1 MKHICLSVLLCLI
14 STCLLADPITPKM
27 ARQLAKDFILDANV
41 SSPLSV
47 KHRAPVKGENR
58 PYYIFSRG
66 EDKGYVIVSGDDCL
80 PTILGY
86 TEEGNFDEDNLPP
99 NLKSWLAH
107 YETVIVEAQK
117 QHAPARKEPRK
128 AAGTKDIPVLL
139 TTHWHQSAPYNNM
152 CPIIPTT
159 GRRAASGCVATAASQ
174 ILYYWRKDLYNM
186 TQYPTPTYD
195 WCKAPVTEVVKRYTP
210 LKWDLLKTSYSG
222 NENKEYTDAV
232 ALLNYVVGTC
242 CNMGYDEA
250 SGAYIA
256 DLIKPFEKQFGLSS
270 KHVWKNKMT
279 QERWEQIIYEDLLK
293 SHPIEFAGYTVEWE
307 GHAVVIDGY
316 KSSTNLYHF
325 NFGWGGQGDGYYTLD
340 DVSGANGFGT
350 EQNITYDI
358 HPLNPNAKADIKV
371 MNNQFISKMD
381 NKIKVTV
388 SNHSTLPLRNFYV
401 FCLGGTN
408 KPSSIDKANASNTT
422 LMVNPGESG
431 YFECV
436 YKPTT
441 STKMTVYVTD
451 ENLAIIGTLKSV
463 NNETVTSQLSLQKVS
478 IDGAGEYEEYE
489 INGKKEKV
497 ALIYDNSEVQA
508 WATFRQSADGDA
520 CEPTVYGYIYKIG
533 EDGNE
538 LKFTSSSSSA
548 VFQPGQSSTISY
560 KFSGLRKD
568 VLYKVTIADMAN
580 SSQPI
585 QKEGATDSICYF
597 KLVGRDMAVTKVS
610 DTELKLTGHY
620 NSRYMATFTEDTR
633 VTSYD
638 VTELKGIRDDLTA
651 SNPNALFYATAEQG
665 VSGRNIVADGVCDQ
679 LDLYTGNDFEAQ
691 LPFHATKATLHIERP
706 IGKFSTIVLPFQAN
720 VPAGIFARRIEAI
733 DGSYIR
739 ECESNSTEFL
749 SCTPYMIINSG
760 VGEICATEVEVT
772 TQAESKAIPEMR
784 GTFKTIWMP
793 EGAYM
798 LDDADVQYF
807 SVAKDDYLKAF
818 EACLMWDKK
827 VRSTPTEYV
836 SRDKK
841 NLQLAQTIGMANDL
855 IKQYAYESSITSI
868 SALQIAINEVI
879 KDITVY
885 PETDSLTQD
894 VKSLQNAMEAFL
906 GAIPKTDEE
915 GNLDVTSWIKNPSFE
930 SGSTLSGWDKT
941 SASASTITSEAN
953 YMSGADGTKVAY
965 IKKGGNIE
973 QVIEG
978 VPNGEYK
985 LVASV
990 GADYDKYITVSANRG
1005 EVSTSGSDFGPFYLK
1020 EITISSFKVTEGTI
1034 TLRAYADDDWAK
1046 VDNFRLYQIKVDE
1059 EDAIREVITD
1069 ETTDKHNASLDNLQ
1083 GTYDLSGRRVA
1094 SPTRHGLYIQGGRKV
1109 IR

>member
-1 MKHICLSVLLCLI
+1 MKHICLTVLLSLI

-27 ARQLAKDFILDANV
+27 ARQLAKDFILDADV
-41 SSPLSV
+41 SSPLSI
-47 KHRAPVKGENR
+47 KHRASVKGENR

-80 PTILGY
+80 PSILGY

-107 YETVIVEAQK
+107 YEAVIVEAQK
-117 QHAPARKEPRK
+117 QHAPARAPRK
-128 AAGTKDIPVLL
+128 VAGKKDIPVLL

-152 CPIIPTT
+152 CPIVPTS
-159 GRRAASGCVATAASQ
+159 GRRAATGCVATAASQ

-186 TQYPTPTYD
+186 TQYPTPTYS

-232 ALLNYVVGTC
+232 ALLHYVVGTC

-256 DLIKPFEKQFGLSS
+256 DLVKPFEKQFGISS
-270 KHVWKNKMT
+270 KNVWKRTMS
-279 QERWEQIIYEDLLK
+279 QERWEEIVYEDLLK
-293 SHPIEFAGYTVEWE
+293 AHPIEFAGYNIEWE

-350 EQNITYDI
+350 DQSITYDI
-358 HPLNPNAKADIKV
+358 HPLAPNAKADIKV
-371 MNNQFISKMD
+371 MNDRFISKMD

-388 SNHSTLPLRNFYV
+388 TNNSTLPLRNFYV

-408 KPSSIDKANASNTT
+408 KPSSINNSNASNKT
-422 LMVNPGESG
+422 LTVNPGETG

-441 STKMTVYVTD
+441 TSKMTIYVTD
-451 ENLAIIGTLKSV
+451 ENLSIIGTLKSV
-463 NNETVTSQLSLQKVS
+463 PNEAVTSQLSLQTVA
-478 IDGAGEYEEYE
+478 IDGAGEYEECM
-489 INGKKEKV
+489 INGKNEKV
-497 ALIYDNSEVQA
+497 ALIYDNTEVLA
-508 WATFRQSADGDA
+508 WATFKQSADGDA
-520 CEPTVYGYIYKIG
+520 CQPTVYGYIYKVG
-533 EDGNE
+533 EDGKD

-585 QKEGATDSICYF
+585 QKEGATDSICFF
-597 KLVGRDMAVTKVS
+597 KLVGRDMESTKIS
-610 DTELKLTGHY
+610 DTEIKLTGHY
-620 NSRYMATFTEDTR
+620 NSRYMSNFTEDAHVTR
-633 VTSYD
+633 YD
-638 VTELKGIRDDLTA
+638 VSQLKGIRSDLTA
-651 SNPNALFYATAEQG
+651 SNPNALFYASAEQG
-665 VSGRNIVADGVCDQ
+665 VAGRNIVADGVCDQ
-679 LDLYTGNDFEAQ
+679 LDLYTRHDFEPSA
-691 LPFHATKATLHIERP
+691 PFHAMKATLHVNQP
-706 IGKFSTIVLPFQAN
+706 VGKFCTMVTPFQAQ
-720 VPAGIFARRIEAI
+720 VPAGIFARKIEAI
-733 DGSYIR
+733 EGNYIR
-739 ECESNSTEFL
+739 DCESNSTEL
-749 SCTPYMIINSG
+749 LPCTPYMIINSG
-760 VGEICATEVEVT
+760 VGEITASDVEVT
-772 TQAESKAIPEMR
+772 TQAESKAMSEMQ
-784 GTFKTIWMP
+784 GTFKTIVMP
-793 EGAYM
+793 GGAYM

-807 SVAKDDYLKAF
+807 ALAKEDSLKAF

-827 VRSTPTEYV
+827 VRSTPTEFA

-841 NLQLAQTIGMANDL
+841 NLQLAQAIGTAKEL
-855 IKQYAYESSITSI
+855 IEQYVYESSITSI
-868 SALQIAINEVI
+868 SSLQFAIDKAMRDVAN
-879 KDITVY
+879 Y
-885 PETDSLTQD
+885 PETDSLGQD
-894 VKSLQNAMEAFL
+894 VKTLQSAIDTFL

-915 GNLDVTSWIKNPSFE
+915 GHLDVTEWIKNPSFE
-930 SGSTLSGWDKT
+930 IGATLSGWNKT
-941 SASASTITSEAN
+941 SASASTINTEAN
-953 YMSGADGTKVAY
+953 FMSGADGTKVAY
-965 IKKGGNIE
+965 IKKGGSIE

-990 GADYDKYITVSANRG
+990 GADYDKYITVTANRG
-1005 EVSTSGSDFGPFYLK
+1005 EVSKSGSEFGPFYLR
-1020 EITISSFKVTEGTI
+1020 EVTISSFKVTEGTI
-1034 TLRAYADDDWAK
+1034 TIQAFADDDWAK
-1046 VDNFRLYQIKVDE
+1046 VDNFRLYQLSVDE
-1059 EDAIREVITD
+1059 VDAIQDIPFREAHGSSS
-1069 ETTDKHNASLDNLQ
+1069 TTSH
-1083 GTYDLSGRRVA
+1083 GTYDLSGRRIS
-1094 SPTRHGLYIQGGRKV
+1094 SPIMGHGLYIKDGRKV
-1109 IR
+1109 VR